1 MAFID
6 EVEIQCVAGK
16 GGDGCSS
23 FRREKFVPRGGP
35 DGGDG
40 GRGGS
45 VVFRATGR
53 KNTLEDLRRRHRY
66 KAGDGTNGTSA
77 DCHGRGSDD
86 LVIEVPVGTQIF
98 DIETDYLLADLEVD
112 EAEAEICR
120 GGRGGRGN
128 IHFKSSQNRTPR
140 FAEIGQLG
148 EDRRLRLELKLL
160 ADVGLLGFPNAGK
173 STLISVISRARPKIA
188 DYPFTTLIP
197 NLGVVQMG
205 FEGTFVVADI
215 PGLVEGASDGVGLGH
230 RFLKHVERSRFL
242 LHLVSASEDDEAI
255 QDPVERY
262 RVLRGELEAFS
273 PDLAT
278 RPEMVALTKSDVVD
292 EERMAEHLASFQEA
306 LGFTPRVISA
316 VTHDG
321 VKELLDDCW
330 RQLQA
335 ILDDG
340 EED

>member
-6 EVEIQCVAGK
+6 EVEIHCVAGK

-40 GRGGS
+40 GRGAS
-45 VVFRATGR
+45 IVFRATER

-66 KAGDGTNGTSA
+66 KAGNGTNGTSK
-77 DCHGRGSDD
+77 DCHGRGHEDM
-86 LVIEVPVGTQIF
+86 VIEVPVGTQII
-98 DIETDYLLADLEVD
+98 DIEEGHLLADLEAHGD
-112 EAEAEICR
+112 EAEVCR

-140 FAEIGQLG
+140 FAEHGELG
-148 EDRRLRLELKLL
+148 EDRHLRLELKLL

-173 STLISVISRARPKIA
+173 STFISVISGARPKIA

-197 NLGVVQMG
+197 NLGVVRMG
-205 FEGTFVVADI
+205 FEGSFVVADI
-215 PGLVEGASDGVGLGH
+215 PGLVEGASDGIGLGH

-242 LHLVSASEDDEAI
+242 LHLVSASEDDEAVE
-255 QDPVERY
+255 DPLERY
-262 RVLRGELEAFS
+262 RVLRRELEAFS
-273 PDLAT
+273 PELAE
-278 RPEMVALTKSDVVD
+278 RPELIALTKSDVVD
-292 EERMAEHLASFQEA
+292 EERMAEHLAAFKEA
-306 LGFTPRVISA
+306 LGFAPMVVSS
-316 VTHDG
+316 VTSDG
-321 VKELLDDCW
+321 VQPLVNACW
-330 RQLQA
+330 HQLQA

-340 EED
+340 EDE

>member
-6 EVEIQCVAGK
+6 EVEIHCIAGK

-23 FRREKFVPRGGP
+23 FRREKYVPRGGP

-45 VVFRATGR
+45 VIFRATER

-66 KAGDGTNGTSA
+66 NAGGGTNGTSK
-77 DCHGRGSDD
+77 DCHGRGADD
-86 LVIEVPVGTQIF
+86 MVIEVPTGTQIY
-98 DIETDYLLADLEVD
+98 DIETGYMLADLESHD
-112 EAEAEICR
+112 DEAEICR

-128 IHFKSSQNRTPR
+128 IHFKSSNNRTPR
-140 FAEIGQLG
+140 FAELGQMG
-148 EDRRLRLELKLL
+148 EDRHLRLELKLL

-173 STLISVISRARPKIA
+173 STLISVISGARPKIA

-197 NLGVVQMG
+197 NLGVVRVG
-205 FEGTFVVADI
+205 FEGSFVVADI

-242 LHLVSASEDDEAI
+242 VHLVSASEDDESI

-273 PDLAT
+273 PDLAA
-278 RPEMVALTKSDVVD
+278 RPEMVALTKSDAVD
-292 EERMAEHLASFQEA
+292 EERMAEHLASFQEV
-306 LGFTPRVISA
+306 LGFTPGVISA
-316 VTHDG
+316 VTRDG
-321 VKELLDDCW
+321 VQELVDACW
-330 RQLQA
+330 RQLRA